1 MHALVEGDP
10 VADPLAP
17 YAAVDR
23 RVDGDSCW
31 VMANMVGGLDG
42 SAAIGGRVGA
52 LSAGTDS
59 VLFRRMRALADVVVV
74 GAETVR
80 AERYG
85 PVRLDDDLRAARR
98 EQGRPPVPPL
108 AVVSR
113 SLKFDWTTPAFAAA
127 EEGARTLVITTAD
140 AEPARVDEARRHA
153 EVVVAGDHGVDLHAA
168 LDALA
173 GRGHR
178 VVLCE
183 GGPTLLG
190 EVVAAGLLDELCLTL
205 APVMGGDPLPVAV
218 SAPGAPVVGFRL
230 AHVVG
235 DGDTLFLRYERG
247 TDRPDDPAADTAAAT
262 DSAPTDVSAATGHS
276 ASLTADASG
285 GTSHG

>member
-1 MHALVEGDP
+1 MHALVEGDEI
-10 VADPLAP
+10 ADPLTP
-17 YAAVDR
+17 YARVDR
-23 RVDGDSCW
+23 RVDGDRCW

-42 SAAIGGRVGA
+42 AAAIGGRVGA

-85 PVRLDDDLRAARR
+85 PVRLDDDLRATRRR
-98 EQGRPPVPPL
+98 EGRPPVPPL

-113 SLKFDWTTPAFAAA
+113 SLRFDWTIPAFAEA
-127 EEGARTLVITTAD
+127 EPDARSLVVTSAD
-140 AEPARVDEARRHA
+140 ADGTRLDEARRHA
-153 EVVVAGDHGVDLHAA
+153 DVVVAGDSGVELGAM
-168 LDALA
+168 LGELA
-173 GRGHR
+173 RRGHR

-190 EVVAAGLLDELCLTL
+190 EVVAAGLLDELCLTI

-218 SAPGAPVVGFRL
+218 SAPGGPVVGFRL
-230 AHVVG
+230 AHVVA
-235 DGDTLFLRYERG
+235 DGDTLFLRYER
-247 TDRPDDPAADTAAAT
+247 TDEGPVRTPAAGT
-262 DSAPTDVSAATGHS
+262 P
-276 ASLTADASG
+276 SG
-285 GTSHG
+285 TTEETPDGP

>member
-1 MHALVEGDP
+1 M
-10 VADPLAP
+10 
-17 YAAVDR
+17 
-23 RVDGDSCW
+23 
-31 VMANMVGGLDG
+31 
-42 SAAIGGRVGA
+42 
-52 LSAGTDS
+52 
-59 VLFRRMRALADVVVV
+59 VVV

-127 EEGARTLVITTAD
+127 EEGARTLLIPPAD

-178 VVLCE
+178 IVLCE

-262 DSAPTDVSAATGHS
+262 DSAPTDVSAATGQS